1 MKGDARVE
9 RLHTPKL
16 AEAIAEHI
24 ERLILEGVLRPG
36 EKLASERDLAE
47 RLEVSRPSLRDAL
60 ALLEQRGLLATSREG
75 TRVTEFLSGLTDP
88 LAGLLQSNEQVTA
101 DYFEYRTA
109 VERMAAGLAAVRAT
123 APERQAIRECLAEM
137 QAAHAAGDP
146 DREAEADIVLH
157 RLIYAAS
164 HNLVILHVMRAFSE
178 MLRRDIFFNRTS
190 LFAEATFREALLAQ
204 HKAIGEAVVGADPE
218 AAEKAIH
225 HHLTFTGDAVAR
237 TRRDAA
243 RVDLA
248 VRRLNRS
255 TLLSG

>member
-1 MKGDARVE
+1 LE
-9 RLHTPKL
+9 RLRTPKL

-47 RLEVSRPSLRDAL
+47 RLDVSRPSLRDAL
-60 ALLEQRGLLATSREG
+60 EILEGRGLLATSREG
-75 TRVTEFLSGLTDP
+75 TRVTQFLSGLTEP

-101 DYFEYRTA
+101 DYFEYRAA
-109 VERMAAGLAAVRAT
+109 VERTAAGLAAVRAT
-123 APERQAIRECLAEM
+123 EPERQAIRDCLAEM
-137 QAAHAAGDP
+137 EAAHQVRDA
-146 DREAEADIVLH
+146 DREAEADIELH
-157 RLIYAAS
+157 RLVYAAS

-190 LFAEATFREALLAQ
+190 LFELAAFRDALLEQ
-204 HKAIGEAVVGADPE
+204 HRAIGEAVVAGDAPV
-218 AAEKAIH
+218 AEKATH
-225 HHLTFTGDAVAR
+225 DHLTFVNDTVER

-248 VRRLNRS
+248 VRRLTRS
-255 TLLSG
+255 TLLGG

>member
-1 MKGDARVE
+1 M
-9 RLHTPKL
+9 
-16 AEAIAEHI
+16 
-24 ERLILEGVLRPG
+24 
-36 EKLASERDLAE
+36 
-47 RLEVSRPSLRDAL
+47 
-60 ALLEQRGLLATSREG
+60 
-75 TRVTEFLSGLTDP
+75 
-88 LAGLLQSNEQVTA
+88 
-101 DYFEYRTA
+101 
-109 VERMAAGLAAVRAT
+109 RAT

-137 QAAHAAGDP
+137 AAAHEVQDA

-190 LFAEATFREALLAQ
+190 LFAQAPFRDALLAQ
-204 HKAIGEAVVGADPE
+204 HKAIGEAVVAGDPE
-218 AAEKAIH
+218 AAERAIH
-225 HHLTFTGDAVAR
+225 EHLKFTGDTVEK

>member
-1 MKGDARVE
+1 MEGLR
-9 RLHTPKL
+9 TPKL

-60 ALLEQRGLLATSREG
+60 EMLEKRGLLATSRDG
-75 TRVTEFLSGLTDP
+75 TRVTQFLSGLTDP

-101 DYFEYRTA
+101 DYFEYRAA
-109 VERMAAGLAAVRAT
+109 VERTAAGLAAVRAT

-137 QAAHAAGDP
+137 AAAHEAQDA

-190 LFAEATFREALLAQ
+190 LFAQAAFRDALLAQ
-204 HKAIGEAVVGADPE
+204 HKAIGEAVVAGDPD
-218 AAEKAIH
+218 AAERAVYE
-225 HHLTFTGDAVAR
+225 HLKFTGDTVEK
-237 TRRDAA
+237 TRVDAA

>member
-1 MKGDARVE
+1 MEGLR
-9 RLHTPKL
+9 TPKL

-60 ALLEQRGLLATSREG
+60 EMLEKRGLLATSREG
-75 TRVTEFLSGLTDP
+75 TRVTQFLSGLTDP

-101 DYFEYRTA
+101 DYFEYRAA
-109 VERMAAGLAAVRAT
+109 VERTAAGLAAVRAT

-137 QAAHAAGDP
+137 AAAHEVQDA

-190 LFAEATFREALLAQ
+190 LFAQAPFRDALLAQ
-204 HKAIGEAVVGADPE
+204 HKAIGEAVVAGDPE
-218 AAEKAIH
+218 AAERAIH
-225 HHLTFTGDAVAR
+225 EHLKFTGDTVEK

>member
-1 MKGDARVE
+1 MEGLR
-9 RLHTPKL
+9 TPKL

-60 ALLEQRGLLATSREG
+60 EMLEKRGLLATSRDG
-75 TRVTEFLSGLTDP
+75 TRVTQFLSGLTDP

-101 DYFEYRTA
+101 DYFEYRAA
-109 VERMAAGLAAVRAT
+109 VERTAAGLAAVRAT

-137 QAAHAAGDP
+137 AAAHEAQDA

-190 LFAEATFREALLAQ
+190 LFAQAAFRDALLAQ
-204 HKAIGEAVVGADPE
+204 HKAIGEAVVAGDSD
-218 AAEKAIH
+218 AAERAVYE
-225 HHLTFTGDAVAR
+225 HLKFTGDTVEK
-237 TRRDAA
+237 TRVDAA

>member
-1 MKGDARVE
+1 MEGLR
-9 RLHTPKL
+9 TPKL

-60 ALLEQRGLLATSREG
+60 EMLEKRGLLATSRDG
-75 TRVTEFLSGLTDP
+75 TRVTQFLSGLTDP

-101 DYFEYRTA
+101 DYFEYRAA
-109 VERMAAGLAAVRAT
+109 VERTAAGLAAVRAT

-137 QAAHAAGDP
+137 AAAHEALDA

-190 LFAEATFREALLAQ
+190 LFAQAAFRDALLAQ
-204 HKAIGEAVVGADPE
+204 HKAIGEAVVAGDPE

-225 HHLTFTGDAVAR
+225 DHLKFTGDTVEK
-237 TRRDAA
+237 TRVDAA

>member
-1 MKGDARVE
+1 VADVE
-9 RLHTPKL
+9 RLRTPKL

-47 RLEVSRPSLRDAL
+47 RLDVSRPSLRDAL

-75 TRVTEFLSGLTDP
+75 TRVTEFLAGLTDP

-123 APERQAIRECLAEM
+123 APERQAIRDCLAEM
-137 QAAHAAGDP
+137 VAAHAAQDP
-146 DREAEADIVLH
+146 TREAEADIVLH

-190 LFAEATFREALLAQ
+190 LFAQAEFRDALLSQ
-204 HKAIGEAVVGADPE
+204 HRAIGEAVVAADPE
-218 AAEKAIH
+218 AAEKAIYE
-225 HHLTFTGDAVAR
+225 HLKFTGETVAR
-237 TRRDAA
+237 THRDTA

>member
-1 MKGDARVE
+1 VE
-9 RLHTPKL
+9 GLRTPKL

-60 ALLEQRGLLATSREG
+60 EMLEKRGLLATSREG
-75 TRVTEFLSGLTDP
+75 TRVTQFLSGLTDP

-101 DYFEYRTA
+101 DYFEYRAA
-109 VERMAAGLAAVRAT
+109 VERTAAGLAAVRAT

-137 QAAHAAGDP
+137 AAAHEVQDA

-190 LFAEATFREALLAQ
+190 LFAQAPFRDALLAQ
-204 HKAIGEAVVGADPE
+204 HKAIGEAVVAGDPD
-218 AAEKAIH
+218 AAERAIH
-225 HHLTFTGDAVAR
+225 EHLKFTGDTVEK

>member
-1 MKGDARVE
+1 ME
-9 RLHTPKL
+9 RLKTPRL

-47 RLEVSRPSLRDAL
+47 KLEVSRPSLRDAL
-60 ALLEQRGLLATSREG
+60 EILERRGLLSTSREG
-75 TRVTEFLSGLTDP
+75 TRVTQFLAGLTDP

-109 VERMAAGLAAVRAT
+109 VECMAARLAAERAT
-123 APERQAIRECLAEM
+123 EPEREAIRDCLAEM
-137 QAAHAAGDP
+137 IAAYEAQDA

-190 LFAEATFREALLAQ
+190 LFAQAEFREVLLEQ
-204 HKAIGEAVVGADPE
+204 HKAIGEAVAAGDPA
-218 AAEKAIH
+218 AAEQEIRN
-225 HHLTFTGDAVAR
+225 HLAFTGETVEKSR
-237 TRRDAA
+237 LDAA

-248 VRRLNRS
+248 VRRLSRS
-255 TLLSG
+255 TLISG

>member
-1 MKGDARVE
+1 ME
-9 RLHTPKL
+9 RLRAPKL

-47 RLEVSRPSLRDAL
+47 RLDVSRPSLRDAL
-60 ALLEQRGLLATSREG
+60 ALLEQRGLLATGREG
-75 TRVTEFLSGLTDP
+75 TRVTEFLAGLTDP

-109 VERMAAGLAAVRAT
+109 VERLAAGLAAVRAT
-123 APERQAIRECLAEM
+123 APERQAIRDCLAEM
-137 QAAHAAGDP
+137 AAAHEVQNAT
-146 DREAEADIVLH
+146 REAEADIVLH

-190 LFAEATFREALLAQ
+190 LFTNAEFREALLVQ
-204 HKAIGEAVVGADPE
+204 HRAIGEAVVAADPE
-218 AAEKAIH
+218 AAETAAFE
-225 HHLTFTGDAVAR
+225 HLKFTGETVAR
-237 TRRDAA
+237 THRDAA
-243 RVDLA
+243 RADLA